1 MDNRNKVIL
10 FGNGFNRLNESN
22 GANDWKHLLKS
33 LTTIYD
39 YTDVTS
45 NTLRYEAIYLS
56 DDIKPFQKTDPS
68 VYSSPTEKQ
77 LKEEIAKRLQSIQGT
92 NERYQQ
98 MANLPVTEYM
108 TTNYDEGLEMTL
120 LDEGYEEIGS
130 DMSEATY
137 SIHRYRRF
145 KKGDDVKRVWHIHG
159 YYKYPESI
167 MLGYNH
173 YCGQLSKIN
182 EYVKG
187 SYKFKANGMGKIP
200 KIGARLESVLPLEDI
215 QSWIDLFFISDVHI
229 VGYGF
234 DMSEID
240 LWWILNRRIR
250 ILKEERSIVR
260 NRIFFHAQEQKGDL
274 EYGQCADLKECL
286 CANIKDICSKEREK
300 EEELEKRKILEVFGV
315 NYVAYQT
322 EIVNDDYNP
331 LYEKILNDINQKEY
345 QTINEL

>member
-1 MDNRNKVIL
+1 
-10 FGNGFNRLNESN
+10 
-22 GANDWKHLLKS
+22 
-33 LTTIYD
+33 
-39 YTDVTS
+39 
-45 NTLRYEAIYLS
+45 
-56 DDIKPFQKTDPS
+56 
-68 VYSSPTEKQ
+68 
-77 LKEEIAKRLQSIQGT
+77 
-92 NERYQQ
+92 
-98 MANLPVTEYM
+98 
-108 TTNYDEGLEMTL
+108 
-120 LDEGYEEIGS
+120 
-130 DMSEATY
+130 
-137 SIHRYRRF
+137 
-145 KKGDDVKRVWHIHG
+145 
-159 YYKYPESI
+159 
-167 MLGYNH
+167 
-173 YCGQLSKIN
+173 
-182 EYVKG
+182 
-187 SYKFKANGMGKIP
+187 MGKIP
-200 KIGARLESVLPLEDI
+200 KIGDRLESVLPLEDI
-215 QSWIDLFFISDVHI
+215 QSWIDLFFISDVHV

-345 QTINEL
+345 LQ